1 MFKIQVYVQIYVKM
15 FFFFFLISLVDK
27 AFFLLYVWVS
37 LQFYTLSLKPTNFSL
52 YASKISKYSH
62 SNTPFV

>member
-15 FFFFFLISLVDK
+15 FFFFNLLVDK
-27 AFFLLYVWVS
+27 AFFLLYDWVS

>member
-1 MFKIQVYVQIYVKM
+1 MFKIQVYAFVQIYVKM
-15 FFFFFLISLVDK
+15 FFYYLISLGDK

-52 YASKISKYSH
+52 YASKISK
-62 SNTPFV
+62 

>member
-15 FFFFFLISLVDK
+15 FFFFLNLLVDK

>member
-15 FFFFFLISLVDK
+15 FFFLNLLVDK